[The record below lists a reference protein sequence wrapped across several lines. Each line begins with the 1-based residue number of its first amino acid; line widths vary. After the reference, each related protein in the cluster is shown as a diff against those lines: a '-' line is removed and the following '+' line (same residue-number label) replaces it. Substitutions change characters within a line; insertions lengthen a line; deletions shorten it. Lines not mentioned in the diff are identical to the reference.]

1 MTLLQINLIVEAASK
16 NSVSAAA
23 QELGIAQSNASQTIK
38 KLEEEL
44 GFPIFRRTYNGIAL
58 TEEGYLFLKEAEKI
72 LRADKAIHSISSKEN
87 STRLRVGVIN
97 YTPATA
103 AFIRFCNEKKDIDS
117 GDFVCVNVGVEEGIL
132 RLKERSLDVVVS
144 VLTDEALFSVRK
156 ACNEYRLRSILVCQI
171 PICVRLRKDHPLVQ
185 SGTLD
190 GSRESFMQLK
200 DYPFVEYSNLDKVL
214 NNTRNSQDYPF
225 GYSYIIS
232 VDERQTRL
240 QTVAATNGY
249 SIGCPTLQSYS
260 ETYGLAEIP
269 VKGETL
275 NLIYIIRNG
284 DEDIP
289 SIIRYAQF
297 LKDEVDSSE
306 LY

>member
-58 TEEGYLFLKEAEKI
+58 TEEGYLFLNEAEKI
-72 LRADKAIHSISSKEN
+72 LHADKAIHSISSKEN
-87 STRLRVGVIN
+87 HIRLRVGIIN
-97 YTPATA
+97 YTPATE
-103 AFIRFCNEKKDIDS
+103 AFVRFCNEKKDIDS
-117 GDFVCVNVGVEEGIL
+117 GDLICVNIGTEEGIL

-144 VLTDEALFSVRK
+144 VLTNESLQKISK
-156 ACNEYRLRSILVCQI
+156 ACSEYRLSCIPIRQI
-171 PICVRLRKDHPLVQ
+171 PVCVRLRKEHPLVLN
-185 SGTLD
+185 GILD
-190 GSRESFMQLK
+190 GTRKCLEQLK
-200 DYPFVEYSNLDKVL
+200 NYPYVEYSSLDRIL
-214 NNTRNSQDYPF
+214 NGSRGNADSPF
-225 GYSYIIS
+225 GCSYVIS

-240 QTVAATNGY
+240 QTIAATNGY

-260 ETYGLAEIP
+260 KTYGLVEIP
-269 VKGETL
+269 IKSESL

-284 DEDIP
+284 DKGIP

-297 LKDEVDSSE
+297 LEDEVNSIM
-306 LY
+306 